1 MNESDYIRQQL
12 RAERSHLREV
22 LELAPQAPATAL
34 AARDRYL
41 AWGARRQ
48 HEIQQRHLALLAA
61 KAIQVRTASSAVLS
75 NLLAATEELESL
87 ADPVYGIADW
97 RRAAQL
103 SADAIL
109 EERRLYGAAR
119 A

>member
-1 MNESDYIRQQL
+1 MNESEYIRQQL

-22 LELAPQAPATAL
+22 SELAQAAPGAAL
-34 AARDRYL
+34 AARNGYL
-41 AWGARRQ
+41 AWGAQRQ
-48 HEIQQRHLALLAA
+48 REIQQRHLALLAT
-61 KAIQVRTASSAVLS
+61 KAIEVRAVSSAALS
-75 NLLAATEELESL
+75 NLLAAAEALETL
-87 ADPVYGIADW
+87 AEPVYGIADW

-103 SADAIL
+103 SADTIL